1 LLATYGITLGDEL
14 VADAQSA
21 HLNVEERRGF
31 MVVAM
36 PVPYPFIPQLQR
48 LEMDSPITRGLSGV
62 NFPFVTEV
70 TAQPVEGT
78 QATVLARSSLKSWL
92 EAKPYNID
100 PRRDWRTE
108 TITPAGP
115 YNLMVQVSGKLKSH
129 FAAESQGEARV
140 IAVGGSM
147 LLWDEFMAR
156 PNQALL
162 LNVADWLLLDPALL
176 AMRTRGLTEAPL
188 QQELSEATRNGVKFG
203 NALGIPLLLALY
215 GVVRWR
221 RRESSR
227 TTAAA

>member
-1 LLATYGITLGDEL
+1 
-14 VADAQSA
+14 
-21 HLNVEERRGF
+21 
-31 MVVAM
+31 
-36 PVPYPFIPQLQR
+36 
-48 LEMDSPITRGLSGV
+48 V

-70 TAQPVEGT
+70 TPQPVEGA
-78 QATVLARSSLKSWL
+78 QATVLARSSAKSWL
-92 EAKPYNID
+92 EPKPYNID

-108 TITPAGP
+108 TISPAGP

-129 FAAESQGEARV
+129 FAAEANTSGPSGALLAESQGEARV
-140 IAVGGSM
+140 IVVGGSM

-176 AMRTRGLTEAPL
+176 AMRTRGLAEAPL
-188 QQELSEATRNGVKFG
+188 RQELSEATRNGVKFG

-227 TTAAA
+227 TTAAS